1 METIFMKK
9 YQPLN
14 SHQIGIK
21 IKNEIINLINTTE
34 NIIVLD
40 FENVDICTDSFSQQI
55 TTILSK
61 EITFRRFKNRVKFK
75 NLNNFLQE
83 LIKGNL
89 YKASQNKD

>member
-1 METIFMKK
+1 MNTIFMKD

-14 SHQIGIK
+14 SHQVGIK
-21 IKNEIINLINTTE
+21 IKDEIINLINTTE
-34 NIIVLD
+34 HIIILD

-61 EITFRRFKNRVKFK
+61 EITFEKFKNRIKFK

-89 YKASQNKD
+89 YKASKL

>member
-1 METIFMKK
+1 MNTIFMKN

-14 SHQIGIK
+14 SHQVGIK
-21 IKNEIINLINTTE
+21 IKDEIINLINTTE
-34 NIIVLD
+34 HIIILD

-61 EITFRRFKNRVKFK
+61 EITFEKFKNRIKFK

-89 YKASQNKD
+89 YKASKL

>member
-1 METIFMKK
+1 MKTIFMEK

-14 SHQIGIK
+14 SHQVGIK
-21 IKNEIINLINTTE
+21 IRNEIINLINTTE
-34 NIIVLD
+34 DVIILD
-40 FENVDICTDSFSQQI
+40 FQNIDICTDSFSQQI

-61 EITFRRFKNRVKFK
+61 DLTFKIFKNRVKFR

>member
-1 METIFMKK
+1 MNTIFMKE

-14 SHQIGIK
+14 SHQVGIK
-21 IKNEIINLINTTE
+21 IKDEIINLINTTE
-34 NIIVLD
+34 HIIILD

-61 EITFRRFKNRVKFK
+61 EITFEKFKNRIKFR

-89 YKASQNKD
+89 YKASKL